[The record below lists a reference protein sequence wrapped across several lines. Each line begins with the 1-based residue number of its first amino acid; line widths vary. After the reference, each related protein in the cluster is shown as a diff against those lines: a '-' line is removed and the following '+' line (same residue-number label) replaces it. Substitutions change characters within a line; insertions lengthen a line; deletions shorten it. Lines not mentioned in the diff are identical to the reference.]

1 MHERIIESIS
11 LFLYIYISS
20 EIKTKFSSLQLDN
33 TERQGS
39 FLIPLFLIHAMRRKR
54 NLGKPCIRYVC
65 GFYWN
70 PCQEPSYTLFLVVGP
85 SASKEEEREE
95 EGKEITEENRE
106 KKRTDERKGGG
117 SDEARVNRVQSRER
131 KEKGGGAKSRGALV
145 SRTYYAVLMTMSEAV
160 FELEIR
166 RCLLNPHP
174 RLRASTSIR
183 FYKHPPLP
191 SFALH
196 SSSSSSSSEEENR
209 LNADIFLHKCE
220 MFVESFRRRKSRL
233 LFRVAF
239 SRVGTGLE

>member
-1 MHERIIESIS
+1 MYCDILEVEDFIVHERIIESIS

-20 EIKTKFSSLQLDN
+20 EIKTKFSSLRLDN
-33 TERQGS
+33 TERQSS

-54 NLGKPCIRYVC
+54 NLGRPCIRYVC

-131 KEKGGGAKSRGALV
+131 KGKGK
-145 SRTYYAVLMTMSEAV
+145 
-160 FELEIR
+160 R
-166 RCLLNPHP
+166 R
-174 RLRASTSIR
+174 R
-183 FYKHPPLP
+183 
-191 SFALH
+191 
-196 SSSSSSSSEEENR
+196 SEE
-209 LNADIFLHKCE
+209 
-220 MFVESFRRRKSRL
+220 SRRACFANVL
-233 LFRVAF
+233 CGVNDD
-239 SRVGTGLE
+239 E

>member
-11 LFLYIYISS
+11 LFLYISS
-20 EIKTKFSSLQLDN
+20 EIKTKFSSLRLDN

-131 KEKGGGAKSRGALV
+131 KGKGK
-145 SRTYYAVLMTMSEAV
+145 
-160 FELEIR
+160 R
-166 RCLLNPHP
+166 R
-174 RLRASTSIR
+174 R
-183 FYKHPPLP
+183 
-191 SFALH
+191 
-196 SSSSSSSSEEENR
+196 SEE
-209 LNADIFLHKCE
+209 
-220 MFVESFRRRKSRL
+220 SRRACFANVL
-233 LFRVAF
+233 CGVNDD
-239 SRVGTGLE
+239 E